1 MSAALPLFAR
11 PSPGIVDAPAQA
23 PARPKSLSDRVPS
36 GRLSELSGRASSGRT
51 TAAVS
56 LVIRAQEEDE
66 PVVWV
71 QPEGGALYPP
81 DLAES
86 GVDLDA
92 LVVVQVPAGGARR
105 AERARHA
112 RHARDARRG
121 GRGGERDL
129 ASNLARA
136 AELLLRSGAFGLVV
150 VDLGAEAPRG
160 SAWQG
165 RLSALAREHE
175 TRVVLLSERD
185 DDAPSLGPM
194 VGLRVAPSRQR
205 RGPGRFVVE
214 HRVLKDKVG
223 GATSALA
230 PAPERRRAPWGL
242 A

>member
-1 MSAALPLFAR
+1 MSAALPLF
-11 PSPGIVDAPAQA
+11 DAVAPRAVEQA
-23 PARPKSLSDRVPS
+23 AALDEAVPRPKTLNERVPA
-36 GRLSELSGRASSGRT
+36 GRLSELSGRLSSGRM

-56 LVIRAQEEDE
+56 LVIRAQEQDE

-92 LVVVQVPAGGARR
+92 LVVVRVPLRGRTAGPGRR
-105 AERARHA
+105 LGGGR
-112 RHARDARRG
+112 RRG
-121 GRGGERDL
+121 QKARSLGGD
-129 ASNLARA
+129 LARA

-150 VDLGAEAPRG
+150 VDLGRQRPG
-160 SAWQG
+160 GGAWQG
-165 RLSALAREHE
+165 RLSALARQHE
-175 TRVVLLSERD
+175 SRVVLLSEGKD
-185 DDAPSLGPM
+185 EAPSLGPM
-194 VGLRVAPSRQR
+194 VGLRIAPSRQR

-223 GATSALA
+223 GGA
-230 PAPERRRAPWGL
+230 PRSDRRRAPWGL